1 MLQFMPKFKVDE
13 ELAKKALNGMHF
25 RLPIKDEMVLLY
37 DKDDAIAIYKKESN
51 GVYSCVRGL
60 R

>member
-1 MLQFMPKFKVDE
+1 MNEKQAE
-13 ELAKKALNGMHF
+13 NGMHF
-25 RLPIKDEMVLLY
+25 RLPIKDEIVVLKSG
-37 DKDDAIAIYKKESN
+37 DEAIAIYKREPS